1 MYSLASTS
9 VVIER
14 PRVVVFD
21 YVSNHT
27 NFAEWFPGVVEVK
40 SRDQV
45 AHATVGKEYDE
56 TLLTP
61 LRGRQSVVIR
71 VTEVAPPR
79 KFVTEGSL
87 PLLMPRMEIELHDIE
102 LNTCRVQWR
111 MLSRSTTPLA
121 RWTVLPLAGLA
132 TQKRADAAMRRLKKI
147 LECAFDPKQ
156 PCTAQDRKNVSG
168 S

>member
-1 MYSLASTS
+1 MYLLASTS

-14 PRVVVFD
+14 PRVTVFQ

-40 SRDQV
+40 SRDQL

-56 TLLTP
+56 TVLTP
-61 LRGRQSVVIR
+61 LRGRQFVVIR

-79 KFVTEGSL
+79 RFVTEGAL
-87 PLLMPRMEIELHDIE
+87 ALLMPRMEIDFHDVE

-111 MLSRSTTPLA
+111 MLSRSKTPMA
-121 RWTVLPLAGLA
+121 RWTVLPLARLP
-132 TQKRADAAMRRLKKI
+132 TQKRADSAMRRLKKI
-147 LECAFDPKQ
+147 LESTF
-156 PCTAQDRKNVSG
+156 
-168 S
+168 